1 MAYFTYLEKKQMTEF
16 MKRAL
21 EQMPVDEL
29 SKKSLGYYAKAKLYG
44 LDDGQ
49 VAQLKSVVKK
59 RLEKVV

>member
-21 EQMPVDEL
+21 EQIPVDKL
-29 SKKSLGYYAKAKLYG
+29 SEKSKYYYTKAKLYG